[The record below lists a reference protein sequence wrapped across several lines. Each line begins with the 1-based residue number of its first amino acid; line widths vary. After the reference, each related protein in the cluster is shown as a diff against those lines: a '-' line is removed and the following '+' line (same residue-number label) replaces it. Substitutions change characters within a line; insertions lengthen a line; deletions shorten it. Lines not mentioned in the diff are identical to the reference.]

1 MLNYLAKFIS
11 AFAISFLVAFIS
23 TPVLRRLAVTLKIV
37 DLPNKRKIHK
47 KAIPLLGGM
56 AIYLGFLTGFFFHFE
71 ELRYFLPVLIGGTIM
86 LGVGV
91 INDFRELSAKFRLL
105 CQLLIALIIV
115 NSGIRVDFL
124 PNNFLGNLGEV
135 LLTIFWIIGVTNA
148 YNYLD
153 GMDGLASGSAAI
165 NLVCFG
171 IILFIGF
178 QPYLCAVSIILAAAC
193 AGFLPHNFNRRKI
206 FLGDAGS
213 TFLGFSLA
221 CVAIMGTWAE
231 ANIVRLSIPLL
242 ILGVPIFDMIFTTI
256 VRINQKKVVTIT
268 EWFEYAGRDHFHHY
282 LVDLGL
288 SPVGAVLFI
297 YSITLSLGMSAI
309 LVTNDSP
316 FEALFVVVQ
325 SAIIFTII
333 GVLMVVAKKRHSG
346 WCRAE

>member
-1 MLNYLAKFIS
+1 MPGYLFKFIS
-11 AFAISFLVAFIS
+11 AFFVSFLVAYIS
-23 TPVLRRLAVTLKIV
+23 TPLLRRVAVTLEIM
-37 DLPNKRKIHK
+37 DIPNKRKIHK
-47 KAIPLLGGM
+47 KATPLLGGV
-56 AIYLGFLTGFFFHFE
+56 AIYLGFVTGFFFHFE
-71 ELRYFLPVLIGGTIM
+71 ELRYFLPVLLGGTLM

-91 INDFRELSAKFRLL
+91 VNDFRELSAKFRLL
-105 CQLLIALIIV
+105 CQVLIALVIV

-135 LLTIFWIIGVTNA
+135 LITIIWIIGVTNA

-165 NLVCFG
+165 NLFCFG
-171 IILFIGF
+171 VILLLGF
-178 QPYLCAVSIILAAAC
+178 QPYLCAVSVILAAAC
-193 AGFLPHNFNRRKI
+193 VGFLPHNFKRRKI

-213 TFLGFSLA
+213 TFLGFILA
-221 CVAIMGTWAE
+221 CVAVMGTWAE
-231 ANIVRLSIPLL
+231 DNIVKLSIPFL
-242 ILGVPIFDMIFTTI
+242 ILGVPVFDMIFTTV
-256 VRINQKKVVTIT
+256 VRIHQKKVSNIT

-297 YSITLSLGMSAI
+297 YAVTVSLGMSAI

-316 FEALFVVVQ
+316 LEALFVVMQ

-346 WCRAE
+346 WCNIK